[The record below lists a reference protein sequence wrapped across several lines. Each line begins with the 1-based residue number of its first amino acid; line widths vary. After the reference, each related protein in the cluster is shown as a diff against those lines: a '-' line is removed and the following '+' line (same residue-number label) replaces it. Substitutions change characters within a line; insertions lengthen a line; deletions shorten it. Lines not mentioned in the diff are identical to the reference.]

1 MIEAD
6 IDKLFS
12 EHAAAIK
19 DQGHDFN
26 FAIFQNRM
34 KDLHQWADGGLVR
47 TVIEKKKL
55 DVLGEAPA
63 KTEGKKPKPKPVA
76 KPVAAAEEKKR
87 RKRSLSTSQSL
98 CLAMWT
104 LVTQLSCSK
113 SIELSLRAA

>member
-76 KPVAAAEEKKR
+76 KPVAAAEEKKEEEEFTFDIA
-87 RKRSLSTSQSL
+87 K
-98 CLAMWT
+98 
-104 LVTQLSCSK
+104 LVSRDVDAGNSA
-113 SIELSLRAA
+113 ELLEKHRAFT